1 MLRVVPRNGREAA
14 MQADPNARRARRI
27 LVALVLLCLAPV
39 IAAYLAYYVIRPQ
52 GGTAAYGALIEP
64 QRPIPSGFMVQD
76 ETGRRMPLSALQG
89 KWLFVM
95 TDRSACDDA
104 CARKL
109 YEMRQVRAL
118 QNTERGRV
126 VMVWLRSDAEPVP
139 ARVAAAYP
147 DTRALIAEPAAIAAW
162 LPADAG
168 TTAAD
173 HIYLVD
179 PHGNLMMRFPR
190 HPDPERIEH
199 DLARLLKWSGIG

>member
-1 MLRVVPRNGREAA
+1 MRADRNPPRG
-14 MQADPNARRARRI
+14 RRI
-27 LVALVLLCLAPV
+27 LLALVLLFLAPV
-39 IAAYLAYYVIRPQ
+39 IASYLAYYVIRPQ
-52 GGTAAYGALIEP
+52 GGTASYGSLIEP
-64 QRPIPSGFMVQD
+64 QRPIPAGFVVRD
-76 ETGRRMPLSALQG
+76 ETGRRMPLTALQG

-109 YEMRQVRAL
+109 YDMRQVRAL

-126 VMVWLRSDAEPVP
+126 VMVWLRSDAMPVP

-147 DTRALIAEPAAIAAW
+147 DTRALIADPAAIAAW

-168 TTAAD
+168 TTAVD
-173 HIYLVD
+173 HLYLVD

-190 HPDPERIEH
+190 HPDPERIDA